1 MTKLFGVVLLVLVFP
16 LLSCDEDTA
25 QGAKLELLNP
35 TAEELEFKLYG
46 AGGTISLELVYMG
59 KAQVREIEILCK
71 GRVYVPEDTHNFGD
85 LPYTYEVEYAE
96 AVFTDITNGEPFIFS
111 FLVPDDWDPT
121 TIHEDY
127 TQERRWL
134 AVGVTTNSG
143 TSDLEYEMSTR

>member
-1 MTKLFGVVLLVLVFP
+1 MMKLFGVVLLVLVFP
-16 LLSCDEDTA
+16 LLSCDEDA
-25 QGAKLELLNP
+25 EQGASLELLNP
-35 TAEELEFKLYG
+35 TVEELEFKPYG
-46 AGGTISLELVYMG
+46 AGGTFSLELVYTG
-59 KAQVREIEILCK
+59 KGLVKELEVLCK

-96 AVFTDITNGEPFIFS
+96 ALFTEITRGESFIFS
-111 FLVPDDWDPT
+111 FLIPDDWDPT

-134 AVGVTTNSG
+134 EVSVTTSSG